1 LKLRKLRL
9 KMFGELLGVGL
20 GLLGAS
26 NQADAAQGA
35 AQANVEAARIAAEAQ
50 KFRPVGVTTRFGTS
64 QFTTDAN
71 GNVTNAGYNVAP
83 DIAAMRDRLFSQA
96 GGQGFQTAEQAQ
108 AAQQGLFNLGNQYL
122 AQSPE
127 AAAQQWMQS
136 QQALLAPSRQQAQ
149 AGLTQNLFNTGRGGV
164 AVAQGGGMGAANPE
178 QQALLNAQALQDLQL
193 ASQAQQQ
200 GRAQTQFGA
209 GLFGTGLDI
218 ATAGYNPLKT
228 QFGLGQTMESAGQ
241 GALDLGVNIGGRTTQ
256 GAANAADTIYRAQTA
271 ANAANAYS
279 PVGATLMGA
288 AGNQQLMSGL
298 GNALSGLNNRA
309 TMLSNNQSMF
319 TAPNYLDAAGQLP
332 QLDYSGFRWDQ

>member
-1 LKLRKLRL
+1 
-9 KMFGELLGVGL
+9 MPFGAILGAGL
-20 GLLGAS
+20 GLLGS
-26 NQADAAQGA
+26 SMQADAAQGA

-127 AAAQQWMQS
+127 AAAQQWMAS
-136 QQALLAPSRQQAQ
+136 QQALLAPSREQSLAQ
-149 AGLTQNLFNTGRGGV
+149 LRTGLFNSGREGLSI
-164 AVAQGGGMGAANPE
+164 AQGGNLQATNPE
-178 QQALLNAQALQDLQL
+178 LAAFANAQAMQDLQL

-241 GALDLGVNIGGRTTQ
+241 GALDLGLNIGGRTTQ
-256 GAANAADTIYRAQTA
+256 GAANAANTIYNAQTA

-279 PVGATLMGA
+279 PFGAALQGA
-288 AGNQQLMSGL
+288 AGNQKLMSGL
-298 GNALSGLNNRA
+298 GNWFSGTPMTA
-309 TMLSNNQSMF
+309 ASSTGGWGTGDYFGNQDLG
-319 TAPNYLDAAGQLP
+319 AYL
-332 QLDYSGFRWDQ
+332 

>member
-1 LKLRKLRL
+1 
-9 KMFGELLGVGL
+9 MFGALLGAGL
-20 GLLGAS
+20 GLLGS
-26 NQADAAQGA
+26 SMQADASRDASA
-35 AQANVEAARIAAEAQ
+35 ANVEAARIAAEAQ

-83 DIAAMRDRLFSQA
+83 DIAMLRDRLLSQA
-96 GGQGFQTAEQAQ
+96 GSQGFQTAEQAQ
-108 AAQQGLFNLGNQYL
+108 MAQQGLFNLGNQYL

-136 QQALLAPSRQQAQ
+136 QQALLQPSRDQAQ

-178 QQALLNAQALQDLQL
+178 QQALLNAQAMQDLQL

-228 QFGLGQTMESAGQ
+228 QFGLGQTIDAAGQ

-256 GAANAADTIYRAQTA
+256 GAANAANTIYQAQQG

-279 PVGATLMGA
+279 PFGAALQGA
-288 AGNQQLMSGL
+288 AGNQRLMSGIGNWMTGTPQMTAASSTGGWGTGDYFGNQDL
-298 GNALSGLNNRA
+298 GA
-309 TMLSNNQSMF
+309 
-319 TAPNYLDAAGQLP
+319 YL
-332 QLDYSGFRWDQ
+332 

>member
-1 LKLRKLRL
+1 
-9 KMFGELLGVGL
+9 MPWIGAAIGAGVGL
-20 GLLGAS
+20 LGSSMQAGAAS
-26 NQADAAQGA
+26 DAAA
-35 AQANVEAARIAAEAQ
+35 ANVEAARIAAEAQ

-64 QFTTDAN
+64 NFQTDAN
-71 GNVTNAGYNVAP
+71 GNVIGAGYNVAP

-164 AVAQGGGMGAANPE
+164 AVSQGGMMGAANPE
-178 QQALLNAQALQDLQL
+178 QQALLNAQALQDLNL

-241 GALDLGVNIGGRTTQ
+241 GALDLGLNIGGRTTQ
-256 GAANAADTIYRAQTA
+256 GAANAANTIYNAQTA

-279 PVGATLMGA
+279 PFGSLLSGA
-288 AGNQQLMSGL
+288 AGNQQLMKGIGNWMGGSSGTFQADP
-298 GNALSGLNNRA
+298 NAYAFG
-309 TMLSNNQSMF
+309 TQS
-319 TAPNYLDAAGQLP
+319 
-332 QLDYSGFRWDQ
+332 WE

>member
-1 LKLRKLRL
+1 MGIEAALI
-9 KMFGELLGVGL
+9 GGGL
-20 GLLGAS
+20 GLLGSSMQAGAAS
-26 NQADAAQGA
+26 DAAA
-35 AQANVEAARIAAEAQ
+35 ANVEAARIAAEAQ

-64 QFTTDAN
+64 NFQTDAN
-71 GNVTNAGYNVAP
+71 GNVIGAGYNVAP

-127 AAAQQWMQS
+127 AAAQQWMAS
-136 QQALLAPSRQQAQ
+136 QQALLAPSREQSLAQ
-149 AGLTQNLFNTGRGGV
+149 LRTGLFNSGREGLSI
-164 AVAQGGGMGAANPE
+164 AQGGNLQATNPE
-178 QQALLNAQALQDLQL
+178 LAAFANAQAMQDLQL

-209 GLFGTGLDI
+209 GLFNTGLDI

-241 GALDLGVNIGGRTTQ
+241 GALDLGLNIGGRTTQ
-256 GAANAADTIYRAQTA
+256 GAANAANTIYNAQTA

-279 PVGATLMGA
+279 PFGA
-288 AGNQQLMSGL
+288 ALQGAASNQQLMRGI
-298 GNALSGLNNRA
+298 GNWMGGGS
-309 TMLSNNQSMF
+309 
-319 TAPNYLDAAGQLP
+319 AGQFQADP
-332 QLDYSGFRWDQ
+332 NAFAFGTQSWE

>member
-1 LKLRKLRL
+1 MGIEAALI
-9 KMFGELLGVGL
+9 GGGL
-20 GLLGAS
+20 GLLGS
-26 NQADAAQGA
+26 SMQSDAAQGA
-35 AQANVEAARIAAEAQ
+35 ADANVQAARIAAEAQ

-108 AAQQGLFNLGNQYL
+108 LAQQGLFNLGNQYL
-122 AQSPE
+122 DQSPD

-136 QQALLAPSRQQAQ
+136 QQALLAPSRAQAQ

-164 AVAQGGGMGAANPE
+164 ATAQGTGMGAANPE
-178 QQALLNAQALQDLQL
+178 QQALLNAQAVQDLNL

-209 GLFGTGLDI
+209 GLFGIGLDI

-241 GALDLGVNIGGRTTQ
+241 GALDLGLNIGGRTTQ
-256 GAANAADTIYRAQTA
+256 GAANAANTIYNAQTA

-279 PVGATLMGA
+279 PMGAALQGA
-288 AGNQQLMSGL
+288 AGNQRLMSGIGNWFSGTPQMTAASSTGGWGTGDYFGNQDL
-298 GNALSGLNNRA
+298 GA
-309 TMLSNNQSMF
+309 
-319 TAPNYLDAAGQLP
+319 YL
-332 QLDYSGFRWDQ
+332 

>member
-1 LKLRKLRL
+1 
-9 KMFGELLGVGL
+9 MPFGAILGAGL
-20 GLLGAS
+20 GLLGS
-26 NQADAAQGA
+26 SMQADASRDASV
-35 AQANVEAARIAAEAQ
+35 ANVEAARIAAEAQ

-83 DIAAMRDRLFSQA
+83 DIAMMRDRLLSQA

-108 AAQQGLFNLGNQYL
+108 MAQQGLFNLGNQYL

-136 QQALLAPSRQQAQ
+136 QQALLQPSREQAQ

-178 QQALLNAQALQDLQL
+178 QQALLNAQAMQDLQL

-209 GLFGTGLDI
+209 GLFGTGIDL

-228 QFGLGQTMESAGQ
+228 QFGLGQTIDAAGQ

-256 GAANAADTIYRAQTA
+256 GAT
-271 ANAANAYS
+271 NAANTLYQAQTNANNMGAFS
-279 PVGATLMGA
+279 PFGAALQGA
-288 AGNQQLMSGL
+288 AGNQRLMSGI
-298 GNALSGLNNRA
+298 GNMFGGSSGA
-309 TMLSNNQSMF
+309 FQADPGAYVFGSQS
-319 TAPNYLDAAGQLP
+319 
-332 QLDYSGFRWDQ
+332 WD

>member
-1 LKLRKLRL
+1 MGIEAALI
-9 KMFGELLGVGL
+9 GGGL
-20 GLLGAS
+20 GLLGS
-26 NQADAAQGA
+26 SMQADAAESA
-35 AQANVEAARIAAEAQ
+35 AAANVDAARIAAEAQ

-64 QFTTDAN
+64 NFQTDAN
-71 GNVTNAGYNVAP
+71 GNIIGAGYNVAP

-96 GGQGFQTAEQAQ
+96 GGQGFQTAQQAQ

-136 QQALLAPSRQQAQ
+136 QQALLQPSRDQAQ

-164 AVAQGGGMGAANPE
+164 AVAQGGMMGAANPE
-178 QQALLNAQALQDLQL
+178 LQALANAQAMQDLQL

-241 GALDLGVNIGGRTTQ
+241 GALDLGLNIGGRTTQ
-256 GAANAADTIYRAQTA
+256 GATNAANTIYNAQTA

-279 PVGATLMGA
+279 PVGASLMGA
-288 AGNQQLMSGL
+288 AGNQRLMSGIGNWMSGTPQMTAASSTGGWGTGDYFGNQDL
-298 GNALSGLNNRA
+298 GA
-309 TMLSNNQSMF
+309 
-319 TAPNYLDAAGQLP
+319 YL
-332 QLDYSGFRWDQ
+332 